1 MCGGAVIS
9 DVDPIVKRS
18 RKLTANDL
26 WNEFDTNDLFGWDI
40 KPQTLL
46 RTTRSDDSTPKP
58 KRKQGNEKQTPKT
71 EKKTKPRKNLYR
83 GIRRRPWG
91 KWAAEIRDPQQGVRV
106 WLGTYN
112 TAEEAAKAYDEA
124 ATRIRGDKA
133 KLNFPIAPPA
143 TNSDHPMDHDQPP
156 PPPPELMDEYDEFK
170 GQISESTQ
178 PMVHEHLSS
187 PPALLMDYG
196 GLPNHP
202 TTDHYEL
209 SEQISNLETFLGLEH
224 ESTRFDGL
232 GCESGDLWALDDFP
246 VTV

>member
-18 RKLTANDL
+18 RKMTSDDL
-26 WNEFDTNDLFGWDI
+26 WNEFDTYDLFGWDV
-40 KPQTLL
+40 KPQSLL
-46 RTTRSDDSTPKP
+46 RTTRNDDSTPK
-58 KRKQGNEKQTPKT
+58 RKQGSEKPM

-133 KLNFPIAPPA
+133 KLNFPHPPPPMPPPA
-143 TNSDHPMDHDQPP
+143 TNSNHPIDP
-156 PPPPELMDEYDEFK
+156 PPPPEYEFK
-170 GQISESTQ
+170 EETIESTQ
-178 PMVHEHLSS
+178 LMVHEQLAA
-187 PPALLMDYG
+187 PPALTMDYG

-202 TTDHYEL
+202 TSNYQYEL
-209 SEQISNLETFLGLEH
+209 SEQISNLESFLGLEH
-224 ESTRFDGL
+224 DESTQFDGL

-246 VTV
+246 VTI